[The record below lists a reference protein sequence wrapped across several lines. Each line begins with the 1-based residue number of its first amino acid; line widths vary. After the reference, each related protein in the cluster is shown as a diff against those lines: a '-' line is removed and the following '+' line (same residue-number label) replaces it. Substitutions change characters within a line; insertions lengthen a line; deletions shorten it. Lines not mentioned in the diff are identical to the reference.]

1 MTVYYK
7 VSSVKSHFDPEG
19 KVRYIARPSKR
30 RKINIE
36 EIGEI
41 ISTRSSFSKPD
52 VIGILYSFAD
62 LIPELLMDNNS
73 VHMKPLGVFSLSY
86 KSKSVENP
94 EDITFRSVTEV
105 RMQFRPDPEVKR
117 MLMNTEVRKE

>member
-1 MTVYYK
+1 MTVSYK
-7 VSSVKSHFDPEG
+7 ISPVKSHFEPEG

-30 RKINIE
+30 RKITIDQ
-36 EIGEI
+36 ISEI

-52 VIGILYSFAD
+52 VMSVLYSFVD
-62 LIPELLMDNNS
+62 LIPELLMDNYT
-73 VHMKPLGVFSLSY
+73 VHLKPLGVYSLSF

-94 EDITFRSVTEV
+94 QDISFRSVTKV
-105 RMQFRPDPEVKR
+105 RMQFGPDPEVKR

>member
-7 VSSVKSHFDPEG
+7 ISPVKSHFDPEG
-19 KVRYIARPSKR
+19 KVRYIARPCKR
-30 RKINIE
+30 RKINID
-36 EIGEI
+36 EISEI

-52 VIGILYSFAD
+52 VMGVLYSFVD
-62 LIPELLMDNNS
+62 LIPELLMENCM
-73 VHMKPLGVFSLSY
+73 VHLKPLGVFSLSY

-94 EDITFRSVTEV
+94 EDISLRSVTEV

-117 MLMNTEVRKE
+117 MLMKTEVRKE

>member
-7 VSSVKSHFDPEG
+7 ISTVKSHFDPEG

-30 RKINIE
+30 QQIDIDR
-36 EIGEI
+36 
-41 ISTRSSFSKPD
+41 ISQMISERSAYSKPD
-52 VIGILYSFAD
+52 VVGMLHMFAE
-62 LIPELLMDNNS
+62 LVPELLKDNYT
-73 VHMKPLGVFSLSY
+73 VHLKPLGVYSLSF

-94 EDITFRSVTEV
+94 ENISFRSVTEV

>member
-1 MTVYYK
+1 M
-7 VSSVKSHFDPEG
+7 
-19 KVRYIARPSKR
+19 RYIARPSKR